1 MNILKTRATVLNH
14 NTATVEWYTGRNSNG
29 LLSVEIPFAHRP
41 DVTGLLAE
49 LLAIQH
55 LLFNV
60 NVFTMQVVQPEP
72 ITLEVSDKRILGL
85 VNCIPDAPL
94 YQTSAFLRN
103 RLKGVDLKLNIEPEC
118 FEHIEASQP
127 DVYIASEPAERHFS
141 HVVVNTPCLDEVL
154 INTHAIDKYV
164 RLHTGGSLRKPI
176 SSLVSRLHNPKLVKM
191 DIPQHVLRHK
201 LIQYQNNENIE
212 IWGIPEA
219 TLRFLII
226 KERQAKYLRTV
237 FRRSASQ

>member
-1 MNILKTRATVLNH
+1 MNILKTRATVLNRY
-14 NTATVEWYTGRNSNG
+14 TATVEWYTGRNRNG
-29 LLSVEIPFAHRP
+29 LLSVEIPFGHRP
-41 DVTGLLAE
+41 DDTGLLAE

-85 VNCIPDAPL
+85 VNCIPKAPL
-94 YQTSAFLRN
+94 SLTSSFLRN
-103 RLKGVDLKLNIEPEC
+103 RLKGVDLKLNIEQEC
-118 FEHIEASQP
+118 FDQIEASQSE
-127 DVYIASEPAERHFS
+127 VYVAIEPAEPHFS
-141 HVVVNTPCLDEVL
+141 HIVVNTPSLDEVF
-154 INTHAIDKYV
+154 INTHAINKYV

-176 SSLVSRLHNPKLVKM
+176 KSLISRLHNPKLVKM
-191 DIPQHVLRHK
+191 DIPQHVLSHK

-212 IWGIPEA
+212 VWGIPDA

-226 KERQAKYLRTV
+226 KERQGKCLRTV
-237 FRRSASQ
+237 FRRSAR